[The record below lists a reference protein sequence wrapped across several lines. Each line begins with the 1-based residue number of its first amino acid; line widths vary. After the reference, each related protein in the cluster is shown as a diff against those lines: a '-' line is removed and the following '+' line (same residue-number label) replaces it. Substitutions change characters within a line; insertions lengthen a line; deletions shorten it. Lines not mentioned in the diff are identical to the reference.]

1 MTTQGSL
8 PLTNP
13 PNAGVTCSAGGHPPS
28 QAVAPGSDSTPPCW
42 LGLVVSHRRLF
53 DASQDGWMRPPHHSG
68 FRLGHESFVA
78 EDCSGR
84 NIIPV
89 RITFDV
95 DRLPFRASR
104 NNIELAA
111 AGPHNEAKL
120 QVVPWPAPLPLY
132 AVSTI
137 QVASDAQ
144 RTQLLAMADQLSNV
158 SLPNAEVTVSTFE
171 ISSSAAEGAP
181 LQETEEPLL
190 QLPITLNAIQGAM
203 AMAVWAVPPMEPWI
217 DLLQCALARNGDGE
231 GVAKEVAEKTSMLAA
246 HWLQMPWLVS
256 DRLSSVNDN
265 AGGQERLWRAALHC
279 MQWSTVEDNP
289 LGPDALAELI
299 AQTACPDGLNPTVK
313 TWLEQTQQIVS
324 AEATITCDDWQQNGA
339 GLAIQLALLRPD
351 PMKFKSWNHALLGL
365 LPPGVWW
372 AAAMLCGWRHGYR
385 ALDKNFKGES
395 KLQEFLSVSALQSSW
410 PDASSLILPLSQQS
424 SLERAHKNG
433 SYVLMWREQPV
444 IRRPWKFRAKWYHAD
459 LTNVAGDRAARDLA
473 DQLGWLCIKQHFTL
487 TEGRWEIV
495 GKGCLSID
503 DEAAE
508 GVELIGNLLKKDHAA
523 WDKLTVKELRKRCK
537 EQGIRLSYKGCKK
550 RKNELINDLLKVNKI
565 TGKDSD
571 HAALLE
577 TSRPGYLYVKGEVSL
592 RLLSGASVTVE
603 EKFDANNFC
612 HRLAT
617 EPGNITNDPPKASSK
632 DPDDAAEPETQ
643 MEKAVATQETGII
656 PGLQKESF
664 HQQVSK
670 IPGLVYQSEFITEAE
685 EENLLAYI
693 DRAEWSTELQRRV
706 QHYGW
711 RYDYKQRQ
719 IDESMHLGPL
729 PQWAQG
735 LAQKLVSEDW
745 VKDLPDQVI
754 VNEYCHDQGISAHI
768 DSERSFTEYVA
779 TISLLETWDMVFRQR
794 DSGKKVEIPL
804 ERRSVAILS
813 GDARYKWTHE
823 IPKRD
828 SESVVDQDGRY
839 KSEKRGRRISL
850 TFRKTCL

>member
-1 MTTQGSL
+1 MTIQGNL

-28 QAVAPGSDSTPPCW
+28 QAVVPGSDSTPPRW

-68 FRLGHESFVA
+68 FRLGHDSFVA

-95 DRLPFRASR
+95 DRLPFRAPWG
-104 NNIELAA
+104 NIEPAA

-132 AVSTI
+132 AVRTI
-137 QVASDAQ
+137 EVASSEQ
-144 RTQLLAMADQLSNV
+144 KIRLLAMVDRFSNTSLS
-158 SLPNAEVTVSTFE
+158 SAEVTVSTFE
-171 ISSSAAEGAP
+171 VSSSAAEGGP
-181 LQETEEPLL
+181 LQETEEPVL
-190 QLPITLNAIQGAM
+190 QLPATLNAIQGAM

-217 DLLQCALARNGDGE
+217 DLLQCALSRNGDGE
-231 GVAKEVAEKTSMLAA
+231 GTAKEVAEKTSKLAA
-246 HWLQMPWLVS
+246 QWLQMPWLVP

-289 LGPDALAELI
+289 LGPGALAELI
-299 AQTACPDGLNPTVK
+299 AQTACPDGPSPTVK
-313 TWLEQTQQIVS
+313 TWLERTQQIVS
-324 AEATITCDDWQQNGA
+324 AEAAINCDDWQRNGA

-351 PMKFKSWNHALLGL
+351 PMRFKFWNHALL

-372 AAAMLCGWRHGYR
+372 AAAILCGWRHGYR
-385 ALDKNFKGES
+385 ALDKNFKGETR
-395 KLQEFLSVSALQSSW
+395 LQEFLSVSALQSSW
-410 PDASSLILPLSQQS
+410 PDANSLILPLSQQS
-424 SLERAHKNG
+424 SLERAHENG
-433 SYVLMWREQPV
+433 NYVLMWRDCPV

-459 LTNVAGDRAARDLA
+459 LTNVAGSRAARDFA
-473 DQLGWLCIKQHFTL
+473 DQLRWPCIKQHLTL
-487 TEGRWEIV
+487 TEGRWEIL

-503 DEAAE
+503 DKAAE
-508 GVELIGNLLKKDHAA
+508 GVDLIGDFLKTDHAA
-523 WDKLTVKELRKRCK
+523 WGSLTVKELQKRCK
-537 EQGIRLSYKGCKK
+537 EKGIKLSSKGCKK
-550 RKNELINDLLKVNKI
+550 RKNELINDLLKVNKV
-565 TGKDSD
+565 TGKDSGR
-571 HAALLE
+571 ATPLE
-577 TSRPGYLYVKGEVSL
+577 ASRLGYLHVKGEVRL
-592 RLLSGASVTVE
+592 RLPPGASVTVE
-603 EKFDANNFC
+603 EKFDAKDFR

-643 MEKAVATQETGII
+643 TEKAVANQETEII
-656 PGLQKESF
+656 PGLRKESP

-670 IPGLVYQSEFITEAE
+670 IPGLIYQSEFITRAE
-685 EENLLAYI
+685 EEKLLACI
-693 DRAEWSTELQRRV
+693 DRAEWSIELRRRV

-729 PQWAQG
+729 PQWAQD
-735 LAQKLVSEDW
+735 LAQKLVREDW

-754 VNEYCHDQGISAHI
+754 VNEYCHNQGISAHI
-768 DSERSFTEYVA
+768 DAEGSFAEYVA
-779 TISLLETWDMVFRQR
+779 TISLLETWGMVFQHHG
-794 DSGKKVEIPL
+794 SGEKVEIPL

-823 IPKRD
+823 IPKRS
-828 SESVVDQDGRY
+828 SESAVDQDGRY
-839 KSEKRGRRISL
+839 KSEKRKRGRRISL
-850 TFRKTCL
+850 TFRKTRL